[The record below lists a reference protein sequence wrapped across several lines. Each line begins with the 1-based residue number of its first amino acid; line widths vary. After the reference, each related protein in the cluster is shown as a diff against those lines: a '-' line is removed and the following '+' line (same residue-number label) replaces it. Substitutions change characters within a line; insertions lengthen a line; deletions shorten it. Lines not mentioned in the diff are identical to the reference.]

1 MIDLFTFFI
10 VLIFIEFLVLS
21 AISMVEWSH
30 RRSIFNEA
38 LETHGD
44 AYYKRGGAVSV
55 ETVQYS
61 GGFVNAG
68 PAVDVLFPQQAEQ

>member
-1 MIDLFTFFI
+1 MI
-10 VLIFIEFLVLS
+10 S
-21 AISMVEWSH
+21 SPKH
-30 RRSIFNEA
+30 FNEA